1 MMYVLKNLDEES
13 RAIIIAYINRIS
25 VGGSL
30 KNLKYI
36 SDGVQELKI
45 NFGPGFR
52 VYFGRP
58 EVSTILLLIG
68 GEHMYRSH
76 SYDQMFSKDIRKP
89 KFAKVCIKIF

>member
-36 SDGVQELKI
+36 SDGV
-45 NFGPGFR
+45 
-52 VYFGRP
+52 
-58 EVSTILLLIG
+58 
-68 GEHMYRSH
+68 
-76 SYDQMFSKDIRKP
+76 
-89 KFAKVCIKIF
+89 